1 MKTNVIKVRN
11 DGEGQEAALKEAE
24 RFAVY
29 QELNRKETLRL
40 RLLAE
45 EMLGMIEAIVGDF
58 NAQFWL
64 EGENGDTKICLEA
77 EAWVD
82 YDKKERLIGV
92 SSSGKNY
99 AQRTFMG
106 KLAGI
111 FEYCMMGY
119 DSPFQQALENGYFLY
134 DGTSGMDYERMWS
147 LDFFREDLSQ
157 NLEDEVKRAEWDELE
172 KSIVAKLA
180 DEVIVGVKAHK
191 VQMIIKK
198 NFRK

>member
-1 MKTNVIKVRN
+1 MKTSVITVKN
-11 DGEGQEAALKEAE
+11 DGEGREEALKETE

-29 QELNRKETLRL
+29 QELDKKSALRL

-45 EMLGMIEAIVGDF
+45 EMLGMVEAIVGDF
-58 NAQFWL
+58 NARFWL
-64 EGENGDTKICLEA
+64 EGENKEAEICLEA
-77 EAWVD
+77 DAWVD
-82 YDKKERLIGV
+82 YDKKERLIGL

-99 AQRTFMG
+99 AHRTFMG
-106 KLAGI
+106 KLAGM

-119 DSPFQQALENGYFLY
+119 DTSAQYALENGYLLY

-147 LDFFREDLSQ
+147 LDFFREDLNR
-157 NLEDEVKRAEWDELE
+157 NLGDEEKRAEWDELE
-172 KSIVAKLA
+172 RSIVAKLA

-198 NFRK
+198 NLGE